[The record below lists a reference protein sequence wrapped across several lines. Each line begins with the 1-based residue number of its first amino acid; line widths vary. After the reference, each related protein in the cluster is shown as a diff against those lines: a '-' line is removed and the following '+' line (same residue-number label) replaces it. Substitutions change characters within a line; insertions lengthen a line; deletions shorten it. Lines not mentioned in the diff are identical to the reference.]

1 MRKSPPCQST
11 CIDGQLVLNWI
22 PLVVCERRVVETSIT
37 MLALLVLQL
46 LVIPTL
52 TLCAQHGSN
61 LDGSISGLSFLAI
74 QNNEDSGGVEIIIVS
89 NNAKDLSE
97 QQQSQIHI
105 PGHSLSSGCG
115 DHYFRCQGDNLL
127 VETLF
132 LEDGREFE
140 VIFIPLDDGLLLL
153 NHWCDSTSQR
163 VANNCSWNTT
173 FSNSLS
179 NCRPTVV
186 YNISGKVYTVC
197 MSSINQYFSMYEVR
211 LHLSGTAIVNATLL
225 GPLTEI
231 NSLTTSDLSNFVL
244 VGHMVY
250 FALGNTIVVMDI
262 LDSTRTH
269 KYPELPE
276 CAQIHK
282 LISITGSGN
291 QQLLV
296 AYCTDGYIIFDPVF
310 GDWTGIQHFPR
321 NEVPYLCPDNSYRV
335 THFINDTV
343 HFSVRGVL
351 ISTINNVN
359 ISSGICFSSQSIT
372 YFAYSDREHNSIFV
386 YNFITQTHYGNPT
399 FPYDCSNTMEC
410 PQLLLLGNRY
420 MIVRDANNIV
430 VLDTTSNFSLVLN
443 KTSGWATQTL
453 LTVSHMSAND
463 VSTVAPPSSDSTVV
477 PTADIQTDIPEDNVP
492 STGFPNEVTTN
503 AAPITTTDLTIPI
516 TEQSK
521 STDLQL
527 PLIIVGSIAALVI
540 IINIIAITIYFFKH
554 YRKHHR

>member
-1 MRKSPPCQST
+1 
-11 CIDGQLVLNWI
+11 
-22 PLVVCERRVVETSIT
+22 

-46 LVIPTL
+46 LMIPTL
-52 TLCAQHGSN
+52 TLCAQDGSN
-61 LDGSISGLSFLAI
+61 LHGSISGLSFLAI
-74 QNNEDSGGVEIIIVS
+74 QNNEDRGGVEIIIVS
-89 NNAKDLSE
+89 NNAKNLSE

-140 VIFIPLDDGLLLL
+140 VFFIPLDNGLLFLS
-153 NHWCDSTSQR
+153 HWCDSTSQR

-197 MSSINQYFSMYEVR
+197 TSSTNQYLSMYEVQ

-231 NSLTTSDLSNFVL
+231 QTNSLTTSDLSNFVL

-250 FALGNTIVVMDI
+250 FALGSTIVVMDI
-262 LDSTRTH
+262 LDSTQTH

-282 LISITGSGN
+282 LISITGTGN

-296 AYCTDGYIIFDPVF
+296 AYCTDGYIYFDPVF
-310 GDWTGIQHFPR
+310 GDWNGIQHFSS
-321 NEVPYLCPDNSYRV
+321 NGVPYLCPDNSYRV
-335 THFINDTV
+335 THFINGTLE
-343 HFSVRGVL
+343 FSVRDVL
-351 ISTINNVN
+351 TNIITSVN

-372 YFAYSDREHNSIFV
+372 YFAYSDQQHNSIFV

-399 FPYDCSNTMEC
+399 FPYDCLNTMEC
-410 PQLLLLGNRY
+410 PQLLLLGNFY
-420 MIVRDANNIV
+420 MIVHDANNII

-453 LTVSHMSAND
+453 LTLSHISDND
-463 VSTVAPPSSDSTVV
+463 VSTVSPPITVATNRADKVFTSDSTVV
-477 PTADIQTDIPEDNVP
+477 PTTDIQTDIPEDNVP
-492 STGFPNEVTTN
+492 STDLPNEVTTN

-527 PLIIVGSIAALVI
+527 PLIIVGLIAALVI
-540 IINIIAITIYFFKH
+540 IINVIAITIYFFKR

>member
-1 MRKSPPCQST
+1 
-11 CIDGQLVLNWI
+11 
-22 PLVVCERRVVETSIT
+22 

-46 LVIPTL
+46 LMIPTL

-61 LDGSISGLSFLAI
+61 LHGSISGLSFLAI
-74 QNNEDSGGVEIIIVS
+74 QNNEDRGGVEIIIVS
-89 NNAKDLSE
+89 NNAKNLSE
-97 QQQSQIHI
+97 QQQSQIYI

-115 DHYFRCQGDNLL
+115 DHYFRCQGGNLL

-140 VIFIPLDDGLLLL
+140 VFFIPLDNGLLFLS
-153 NHWCDSTSQR
+153 HWCDSTSQR

-197 MSSINQYFSMYEVR
+197 TSSTNQYLSMYEVQ

-231 NSLTTSDLSNFVL
+231 QTNSLTTSDLSNFVL

-262 LDSTRTH
+262 LDSTQTQQ
-269 KYPELPE
+269 YPEIPE
-276 CAQIHK
+276 CTQIHK
-282 LISITGSGN
+282 LIKFSITGSGN

-296 AYCTDGYIIFDPVF
+296 AYCTDGYIIFDPVY

-321 NEVPYLCPDNSYRV
+321 NGVPYLCPDNSYRV
-335 THFINDTV
+335 THFINGTLE
-343 HFSVRGVL
+343 FSVRDVL
-351 ISTINNVN
+351 TNIITSVN

-372 YFAYSDREHNSIFV
+372 YFAYSDQQHNSIFV

-399 FPYDCSNTMEC
+399 FPYDCLNTMEC
-410 PQLLLLGNRY
+410 PQLLLLGNFY
-420 MIVRDANNIV
+420 MIVHDANNII

-453 LTVSHMSAND
+453 LTLSHISDND
-463 VSTVAPPSSDSTVV
+463 VSTVSPPITVATNRADEVFTSDSTVV
-477 PTADIQTDIPEDNVP
+477 PTTDIQTDIPEDNVP
-492 STGFPNEVTTN
+492 STGLPNEVTTN

-521 STDLQL
+521 STDLEL

-540 IINIIAITIYFFKH
+540 IINVIAITIYFFKR

>member
-1 MRKSPPCQST
+1 
-11 CIDGQLVLNWI
+11 
-22 PLVVCERRVVETSIT
+22 

-61 LDGSISGLSFLAI
+61 LHGLISGLSLLAI
-74 QNNEDSGGVEIIIVS
+74 QNNEDSGGVEIIILS
-89 NNAKDLSE
+89 NSTRNLSE

-140 VIFIPLDDGLLLL
+140 IIFIPLDDGLLLL
-153 NHWCDSTSQR
+153 SHWCDSTSQR

-173 FSNSLS
+173 LSNSLS
-179 NCRPTVV
+179 TRQCRPTVV

-197 MSSINQYFSMYEVR
+197 TSSINQYFSMYEVR
-211 LHLSGTAIVNATLL
+211 LHLSGTAIENATLL
-225 GPLTEI
+225 GPLTEIQI

-244 VGHMVY
+244 VGHMIF

-262 LDSTRTH
+262 LDLSRTH
-269 KYPELPE
+269 QYPELPE

-282 LISITGSGN
+282 LVSITGTGN

-296 AYCTDGYIIFDPVF
+296 AYCTDGYITFDPVY

-321 NEVPYLCPDNSYRV
+321 NGVPYLCPDNSYRV
-335 THFINDTV
+335 THFINGTLK
-343 HFSVRGVL
+343 FSVRDVL
-351 ISTINNVN
+351 TNTITSVN

-372 YFAYSDREHNSIFV
+372 YFAYSDRQHNSIFV

-399 FPYDCSNTMEC
+399 FPYDCLNTMEC

-420 MIVRDANNIV
+420 MIVHDANNIV

-453 LTVSHMSAND
+453 LTVSHMNVND
-463 VSTVAPPSSDSTVV
+463 VSTIAPPITVATNRADEVFTSDSPVV
-477 PTADIQTDIPEDNVP
+477 PTTDIQTDIPEDNVP
-492 STGFPNEVTTN
+492 STGLPNEVTTVTS
-503 AAPITTTDLTIPI
+503 TTTDLTIPI

-540 IINIIAITIYFFKH
+540 IINIIAITIYFLKR